1 VHRGRGSAKRAKC
14 LPSNAPCWGPRTHS
28 CRCSCRNTPFTLHH
42 DRTKLTPKRQWG
54 GADAAARRMSR
65 QGLCAQAA
73 CLAAE
78 MRSATQMRSATVRP
92 SRPRPCR
99 PLPPPAVRH
108 GSPGSRARTK
118 CSPGLSS
125 LLSDRLLRLSPTR
138 FLAPPRTAKHSFGR
152 LDEEA
157 FNHLLIQSGVSLL
170 TRRRACV
177 QVESTLNVEST
188 FELVVISPDHTH
200 MHILDT
206 CVHARWDTLRF
217 TRMLACMDKQKKAH
231 AHCAREGQAR
241 EWE

>member
-1 VHRGRGSAKRAKC
+1 MPLFVQEYSLYTTSRPNEINTQTPMGRR
-14 LPSNAPCWGPRTHS
+14 R
-28 CRCSCRNTPFTLHH
+28 R
-42 DRTKLTPKRQWG
+42 G
-54 GADAAARRMSR
+54 GASHVTARV
-65 QGLCAQAA
+65 
-73 CLAAE
+73 
-78 MRSATQMRSATVRP
+78 VRP
-92 SRPRPCR
+92 GRVFGSRNAVGNPNAVSNSA